1 MDTWLSHRRPRFE
14 LRRGIVAECG
24 VTPPPI
30 IKHFNVLKDV
40 LGRLVPCAVLARVDE
55 FALQCPEEALH
66 AGIVPTVPPS
76 RHAAGHAMRGQQLL
90 GRRGGILAAAIR
102 VVQEPGR
109 GCPIR

>member
-1 MDTWLSHRRPRFE
+1 MT
-14 LRRGIVAECG
+14 AQ
-24 VTPPPI
+24 PI
-30 IKHFNVLKDV
+30 IKHFNVLEDV

-55 FALQCPEEALH
+55 FALQCSEEALD